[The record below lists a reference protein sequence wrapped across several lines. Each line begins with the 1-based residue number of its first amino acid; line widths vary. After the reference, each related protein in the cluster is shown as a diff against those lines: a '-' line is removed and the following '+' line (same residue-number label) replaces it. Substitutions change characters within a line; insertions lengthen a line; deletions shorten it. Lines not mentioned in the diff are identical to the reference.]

1 MSDLPHSRTLR
12 QADYDAYF
20 RDLMD
25 SEGLSVEE
33 AAEQTIESISTQYD
47 VYNLFLYRNKRELD
61 EKVKVETRC
70 ITIEKAAKGADSFV
84 NANFAFQGLIKILKD
99 SDAYVREGIWHV
111 FESRKL
117 IRSLIV
123 LLKVSEVEEVDKE
136 AIGEVDSDS
145 DEEDEDEAKILQTIA
160 VLEFANSIIGSA
172 LASPQYVHNVE
183 QFCTLDEETVLIVKN
198 RLDEDIADA
207 RYDWIRL

>member
-1 MSDLPHSRTLR
+1 MSDELPHSRTLR

-33 AAEQTIESISTQYD
+33 AAEQTIESISNQYD

-70 ITIEKAAKGADSFV
+70 ITIEKAAKGTDSFI

-99 SDAYVREGIWHV
+99 SDAYIREGIWHV

-117 IRSLIV
+117 IRSLIL
-123 LLKVSEVEEVDKE
+123 LLKVSETEEVDKE
-136 AIGEVDSDS
+136 AIGEADSDS

-172 LASPQYVHNVE
+172 LSSPQYVHNVE
-183 QFCTLDEETVLIVKN
+183 LFCTLDEETVLIVKS

-207 RYDWIRL
+207 RYDST

>member
-1 MSDLPHSRTLR
+1 MSDDLPHSRTLR

-33 AAEQTIESISTQYD
+33 AAEQTIESISNQYD

-61 EKVKVETRC
+61 EKVKVENRC
-70 ITIEKAAKGADSFV
+70 TTIEKAAKGTDSFI

-99 SDAYVREGIWHV
+99 SDAYIREGIWHV

-117 IRSLIV
+117 IRSLV
-123 LLKVSEVEEVDKE
+123 GLLKVSEAEEVGKE
-136 AIGEVDSDS
+136 AIGEADSDS
-145 DEEDEDEAKILQTIA
+145 DGEDEDEAKILQTIA

-172 LASPQYVHNVE
+172 LSSPQYVHNVE
-183 QFCTLDEETVLIVKN
+183 LFCTLDEETVLIVKS

-207 RYDWIRL
+207 RYDSI

>member
-1 MSDLPHSRTLR
+1 MSDDLPHSRTLR

-33 AAEQTIESISTQYD
+33 AAEQTIESISNQYD

-70 ITIEKAAKGADSFV
+70 ITIEKAAKGTDSFI

-99 SDAYVREGIWHV
+99 SDAYIREGIWHV

-117 IRSLIV
+117 IRSLV
-123 LLKVSEVEEVDKE
+123 GLLKVSEAEEVGKE
-136 AIGEVDSDS
+136 AIGEADSDS
-145 DEEDEDEAKILQTIA
+145 DGEDEDEAKILQTIA
-160 VLEFANSIIGSA
+160 VLEFTNSIIGSA
-172 LASPQYVHNVE
+172 LSSPQYVHNVE
-183 QFCTLDEETVLIVKN
+183 LFCTLDEETVLIVKS

-207 RYDWIRL
+207 RYDSI

>member
-1 MSDLPHSRTLR
+1 MSDELPHSRTLR

-33 AAEQTIESISTQYD
+33 AAEQTIESISNQYD

-70 ITIEKAAKGADSFV
+70 ITIEKAAKGTDSFI

-99 SDAYVREGIWHV
+99 SDAYIREGIWHV

-117 IRSLIV
+117 IRSLIG
-123 LLKVSEVEEVDKE
+123 LLKVSETEEVDKE
-136 AIGEVDSDS
+136 AIGEADSDS

-172 LASPQYVHNVE
+172 LSSPQYVHNVE
-183 QFCTLDEETVLIVKN
+183 LFCTLDEETVLIVKS

-207 RYDWIRL
+207 RYDST

>member
-1 MSDLPHSRTLR
+1 MSDELPHSRTLR

-33 AAEQTIESISTQYD
+33 AAEQTIESISNQYD

-70 ITIEKAAKGADSFV
+70 ITIEKAAKGTDSFI
-84 NANFAFQGLIKILKD
+84 NANFAFQGLINILKD
-99 SDAYVREGIWHV
+99 SDAYIREGIWHV

-117 IRSLIV
+117 IRSLIG
-123 LLKVSEVEEVDKE
+123 LLKVSETEEVDKE
-136 AIGEVDSDS
+136 AIGEADSDS

-172 LASPQYVHNVE
+172 LSSPQYVHNVE
-183 QFCTLDEETVLIVKN
+183 LFCTLDEETVLIVKS

-207 RYDWIRL
+207 RYDST